1 MDTARRQAPAHLPP
15 QKRAELIA
23 HQTVEDAAGLLGV
36 EQILIDGTGIGHA
49 LLHALFG
56 DLVKGHA
63 VGLVGVQPQDIGQ
76 MPADGFALTV
86 RVGCQQNAV
95 GLLGF
100 CLELLDELG
109 FILDIDVLGG
119 VVMFHVDAQLGLRQ
133 VPDVAH
139 AGRDLVILAQI
150 FANGLRLCRRLH
162 DH

>member
-1 MDTARRQAPAHLPP
+1 
-15 QKRAELIA
+15 
-23 HQTVEDAAGLLGV
+23 
-36 EQILIDGTGIGHA
+36 
-49 LLHALFG
+49 
-56 DLVKGHA
+56 
-63 VGLVGVQPQDIGQ
+63 
-76 MPADGFALTV
+76 MPADGLSLTV

-162 DH
+162 DYQFCHGSLLLYYKLPA